1 MHPTSTTKTLHSF
14 FVRTI
19 LLAMSAVVTL
29 MATAGTAAACGP
41 NGHPQVGVANRGQM
55 SAAPMPAVRG
65 PATPMSAVADDSRQ
79 GIVGLWH
86 VFYTLST
93 GAPFYEAYDMWHADG
108 NEWETSFGDPRQG
121 NYCLGV
127 WKKVGSRTVQL
138 SHFAWVYN
146 PDGTPAGFFTLA
158 ETDTVS
164 RTGDSYTGTFDYKQ
178 YDANG
183 NFQWELTGTQAATR
197 FHL

>member
-1 MHPTSTTKTLHSF
+1 MYPTKATNRFHSPF
-14 FVRTI
+14 LRI
-19 LLAMSAVVTL
+19 MIIAVFAVGTF
-29 MATAGTAAACGP
+29 MATAGTASACGP
-41 NGHPQVGVANRGQM
+41 NGQAQAGVMHQG
-55 SAAPMPAVRG
+55 PILPAVAGR
-65 PATPMSAVADDSRQ
+65 AAEDDSHR

-86 VFYTLST
+86 VFYTDST

-127 WKKVGSRTVQL
+127 WKQVGPRTVQL
-138 SHFAWVYN
+138 SHLAWVYN

-158 ETDTVS
+158 ETDTVH
-164 RTGDSYTGTFDYKQ
+164 RKGGSYTGTFDYKQ

-183 NFQWELTGTQAATR
+183 NFQFEVTGTQVATR

>member
-1 MHPTSTTKTLHSF
+1 MSSTNTIQSHFLRILIIALSAMGTL
-14 FVRTI
+14 V
-19 LLAMSAVVTL
+19 
-29 MATAGTAAACGP
+29 ATAGTAAACGP
-41 NGHPQVGVANRGQM
+41 NGQTQIGVANRAQI
-55 SAAPMPAVRG
+55 SAAPMLAVQGR
-65 PATPMSAVADDSRQ
+65 ATATENTQQ

-86 VFYTLST
+86 VYYTLST
-93 GAPFYEAYDMWHADG
+93 GAPYYEAYDMWHADG

-127 WKKVGSRTVQL
+127 WKKVGPRTVQL

-146 PDGTPAGFFTLA
+146 SDGTPAGFFTLA

-164 RTGDSYTGTFDYKQ
+164 RKGDSYTGTFDYKQ

-183 NFQWELTGTQAATR
+183 NFQWEVTGTQAATR
-197 FHL
+197 FQL